1 MSEYRTEV
9 IWRRGDQDFL
19 DNRYSRRHVWRFDGG
34 AEILGSSSPQ
44 VVPVPYSDELGVDP
58 EEAFVAALA
67 SCHMLWF
74 LSIAAR
80 RGYRVEVYRDAATG
94 LMGRDE
100 RGRLAITLVTLR
112 PQVRFAGEGPD
123 PAELEAMH
131 GEAHEDCFIANSVRT
146 EVRCQP
152 VLEPA

>member
-34 AEILGSSSPQ
+34 AEVLASSSPQ

-80 RGYRVEVYRDAATG
+80 QGYRVDVYRDAATG
-94 LMGRDE
+94 RMSRDE
-100 RGRLAITLVTLR
+100 RGRLAITVVTLR
-112 PQVRFAGEGPD
+112 PQVSFADSVPD
-123 PAELEAMH
+123 AQLLQALH
-131 GEAHEDCFIANSVRT
+131 GEAHEECFIANSVRT
-146 EVRCQP
+146 EVRCLP
-152 VLEPA
+152 VFEPA